1 MAEQH
6 HTGNPGNFAEDRER
20 AAAAGRKGR
29 SALTV
34 TNKPE
39 GQVEQRIN
47 SARDSLPGRR
57 NGLPE
62 GALTRPRAVPHGDEN
77 RDPPP
82 NAPTIPK

>member
-1 MAEQH
+1 M
-6 HTGNPGNFAEDRER
+6 TD
-20 AAAAGRKGR
+20 
-29 SALTV
+29 
-34 TNKPE
+34 KPE

-62 GALTRPRAVPHGDEN
+62 GTLGRTPAEPQGDEN

-82 NAPTIPK
+82 NAPTIPE